1 MASGKITKRTV
12 DALIASRSEGFLWD
26 DGIKG
31 FGAKIT
37 ESGAVSYILQ
47 FRMGGREARTRRCTI
62 GSHGSPWTPTT
73 AREEALRLSRL
84 IGQGVDP
91 VEVEKQRR
99 REAVD
104 LAFDNYADR
113 FERACIGRG
122 WKLLVA
128 RSLRIHSM
136 PVLRSKPLPK
146 ITRADIVAVFDRMPD
161 TQVANR
167 RNVFAVLRRLFRWAV
182 SRGDIDRSPMEG
194 METPPAVKARDRWLS
209 DEELAMVWKHAPK
222 THPCFGPI
230 VRLLI
235 VTGQRREEVSSLA
248 WEELDQAE
256 KMWILPGDRAKN
268 GEASRVPLNSLAVSV
283 LEGALSVAHR
293 LFRDRRGWLSPV
305 QRIAILRRAAEI
317 AASRHEELALQVA
330 RESGKPLR
338 DARIEI
344 DRGIDSVHI
353 AIEELRT
360 NAGHV
365 VPMGLS
371 ATSAGRV
378 AFTQYEPIG
387 PVLGISAFNHPF
399 NLVMHQLAPALAVG
413 APIILKPSPKTP
425 LSCRSILE
433 IFTEAGLPEGWAQ
446 MVLPSSDEEVG
457 ALVADPRIAFVSFIG
472 SATVGWRLRAILAP
486 GDRHVPSP

>member
-1 MASGKITKRTV
+1 MASGKITKRTI

-37 ESGAVSYILQ
+37 KSGAISYILQ

-113 FERACIGRG
+113 FERSCIGRG
-122 WKLLVA
+122 WKLLVG

-136 PVLRSKPLPK
+136 PVLKSKPLPK

-161 TQVANR
+161 AQVANR

-209 DEELAMVWKHAPK
+209 DQELAMVWKHAPN

-256 KMWILPGDRAKN
+256 RLWILPGDRAKN
-268 GEASRVPLNSLAVSV
+268 GEPNRVPLNSLAVSV
-283 LEGALSVAHR
+283 LEAVAGKPTWP
-293 LFRDRRGWLSPV
+293 RRGKVFATSTGGGFTGYHRGKEKLD
-305 QRIAILRRAAEI
+305 RLIAEDGGEAMQPWRLHDLRRTLATGFQRLGVRFEVTEAVLNHVGGSRAGVAGIYQRHDWKAEK
-317 AASRHEELALQVA
+317 
-330 RESGKPLR
+330 RE
-338 DARIEI
+338 AI
-344 DRGIDSVHI
+344 DLWNDH
-353 AIEELRT
+353 L
-360 NAGHV
+360 
-365 VPMGLS
+365 M
-371 ATSAGRV
+371 
-378 AFTQYEPIG
+378 
-387 PVLGISAFNHPF
+387 
-399 NLVMHQLAPALAVG
+399 
-413 APIILKPSPKTP
+413 K
-425 LSCRSILE
+425 ILE
-433 IFTEAGLPEGWAQ
+433 GK
-446 MVLPSSDEEVG
+446 
-457 ALVADPRIAFVSFIG
+457 AF
-472 SATVGWRLRAILAP
+472 P
-486 GDRHVPSP
+486 